1 VARAKGFDLEAVET
15 ALRAAVLAAG
25 AKVLAGLLAGLG
37 SGRRQAPLVCA
48 CGASMRSRGRQPK
61 RLLTMV
67 GQVAFWRSR
76 YRCPACGKT
85 RYPGDDELDVV
96 GTTRSPGVRR
106 MAARAGSRSPFKE
119 ARDDLRLYA
128 GVRLSA
134 KDLERVAEGIGGQVE
149 QWDGGER
156 AALVAK
162 GEAVARGEAVAQ
174 PQAPSSEAPIPV
186 LYVCYD
192 GTGVPMVPGEVK
204 GRRGKQPD
212 GTAKTREAKLGC
224 VFTQTSTD
232 ERRRPVRDPAST
244 SFVGAIEPA
253 EAFGW
258 RLYGEALRR
267 GLPRAQRLVVLGDGA
282 RWVWTLAELHFPE
295 AIQIVDVYHAREH
308 IAALCRLLCGEHEEA
323 AVGLRTRWW
332 SDLDQGSVEKIV
344 CEARRRLPRSRQR
357 REPLEHQLAY
367 LQTNA
372 ERMRYAA
379 FRARGLFVGSGVV
392 EAGCKT
398 VIGQRLKQSGMEWS
412 VRGANAI
419 IALRSTILSGRFE
432 DFWEARALTA

>member
-1 VARAKGFDLEAVET
+1 MKRLVEKVARVKGFDLEAVET

-25 AKVLAGLLAGLG
+25 AKVLGGLLDGLG
-37 SGRRQAPLVCA
+37 SGRRAAPLVCA
-48 CGASMRSRGRQPK
+48 CGAAMRSRGRQPK
-61 RLLTMV
+61 TLLTVV
-67 GQVAFWRSR
+67 GQVAFRRSR
-76 YRCPACGKT
+76 YRCPACGTT
-85 RYPGDDELDVV
+85 RYPGDEELDVV

-106 MAARAGSRSPFKE
+106 MAARAGSRGPFKE
-119 ARDDLRLYA
+119 ARDDLCLYA

-134 KDLERVAEGIGGQVE
+134 KDLERVAEGIGCQLE
-149 QWDGGER
+149 QWDRGER
-156 AALVAK
+156 AALVAG
-162 GEAVARGEAVAQ
+162 GEAVAP
-174 PQAPSSEAPIPV
+174 PQASDSAPPVPV

-192 GTGVPMVPGEVK
+192 GTGVPMVAGEVE

-224 VFTQTSTD
+224 VFTQTATD
-232 ERRRPVRDPAST
+232 ERGRPVRDPAST

-267 GLPRAQRLVVLGDGA
+267 GLGRAERLVVLGDGA
-282 RWVWTLAELHFPE
+282 RWVWNLADLHFPG
-295 AIQIVDVYHAREH
+295 AIQIIDVYHAREH
-308 IAALCRLLCGEHEEA
+308 VAELCRLLCGERQDELLR
-323 AVGLRTRWW
+323 LRTRWW
-332 SDLDQGSVEKIV
+332 TDLDEGRVEKIV
-344 CEARRRLPRSRQR
+344 REARRRLPRRGRKPVEQ
-357 REPLEHQLAY
+357 QLAY
-367 LQTNA
+367 LETNA

-379 FRARGLFVGSGVV
+379 FRARALFVGSGVV

-398 VIGQRLKQSGMEWS
+398 VIAQRLKQSGMEWS

-419 IALRSTILSGRFE
+419 IALRSAILSGRFE